1 MVPETGWLKLW
12 FDPQNWIFLT
22 FEIEWF
28 PLEIGTVES
37 MISPPEDRAGQGL
50 PHGRACRAGL
60 SNDPAGLMALIDA
73 ERREYLGMTYRHR
86 SPWNPKEPTTF
97 SGERQDD

>member
-37 MISPPEDRAGQGL
+37 MISPPEDRAGL
-50 PHGRACRAGL
+50 GRACLMAGL
-60 SNDPAGLMALIDA
+60 AAQALAMIPLVSW
-73 ERREYLGMTYRHR
+73 R
-86 SPWNPKEPTTF
+86 
-97 SGERQDD
+97 